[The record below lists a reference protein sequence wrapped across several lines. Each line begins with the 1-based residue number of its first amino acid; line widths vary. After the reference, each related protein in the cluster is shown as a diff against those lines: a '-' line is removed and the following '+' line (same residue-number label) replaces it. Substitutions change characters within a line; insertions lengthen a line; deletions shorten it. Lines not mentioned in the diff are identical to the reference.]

1 MQKGWRVSVFSFSS
15 AIATERSQS
24 VSVTHRAYANLDDI
38 PKQLVGHQN
47 VVLLNTKTSR

>member
-38 PKQLVGHQN
+38 PKTAGWSSECCFA
-47 VVLLNTKTSR
+47 KY